1 MTRSDVLIVGAGP
14 TGLVLALWLTKLG
27 VKIRIIDTNAE
38 PGTTSRALWVHA
50 RTLELY
56 RQLGLADIVVARGH
70 KIPAIR
76 FWVKGEP
83 EARLLFEEVGTD
95 LTRYP
100 FVVIFPQDEH
110 ERLLVATLEGLGV
123 SVERNTELLGYS
135 DERGQVIARLRGP
148 DGREERCEAAY
159 IAGCDGARSIVRETI
174 GTGFPG
180 GTYHHLFYVAD
191 VEASGPA
198 VDGDVHVDLEAADLL
213 ILFPLAGKG
222 RARLIGTVRQDRAD
236 RADTLNFG
244 DVSGRVI
251 ENFKVSVEKVNW
263 FSTYHVHHRVAQHF
277 RNGRAFLL
285 GDAAHIHSPVG
296 GQGMNTGLGD
306 AINLAWKLKA
316 VLAGGA
322 PEALLDTY
330 EGERIAFAQRLVD
343 TTDRVFTLAT
353 AEGRIASIVRTR
365 VVPVALS
372 TLGKFEAVRDFLF
385 RTMSQLEIS
394 YRHCSF
400 NAGEAGDI
408 HGGDRLPW
416 VASAGTDNY
425 EPLAHMVWQAHVYG
439 RPKPDLAAWCEEH
452 DVALHV
458 FAWRSQYEKA
468 GIVRDSLYLLR
479 PDTYIGL
486 VDRSC
491 SVETLQR
498 YLDERGMRIWSA
510 KRPSGKPETAGSK
523 ITSTV

>member
-1 MTRSDVLIVGAGP
+1 MARSDVLIVGAGP

-27 VKIRIIDTNAE
+27 AKIRIIDKTAE
-38 PGTTSRALWVHA
+38 PGTASRALMVHA

-56 RQLGLADIVVARGH
+56 RQLGLADSVVARGH
-70 KIPAIR
+70 KVPAVR

-83 EARLLFEEVGTD
+83 QARLLFEEAGAG
-95 LTRYP
+95 LTAYP
-100 FVVIFPQDEH
+100 FVLIFPQDEH
-110 ERLLVATLEGLGV
+110 ERLLVAALEGLGV

-135 DERGQVIARLRGP
+135 DEGGQVIARLRGP

-159 IAGCDGARSIVRETI
+159 IAGCDGARSIVRETM

-198 VDGDVHVDLEAADLL
+198 VDGEIHVDLEAADFL

-222 RARLIGTVRQDRAD
+222 RARLIGTVRDDRAD
-236 RADTLNFG
+236 RADTLQFE

-277 RNGRAFLL
+277 RKGRAFLL

-296 GQGMNTGLGD
+296 GQGMNTGIGD

-322 PEALLDTY
+322 SEALLDTY
-330 EGERIAFAQRLVD
+330 EGERIAFAQRLVE

-353 AEGRIASIVRTR
+353 AEGRIANIVRMR
-365 VVPVALS
+365 VVPVVLS

-385 RTMSQLEIS
+385 RTTSQLEID

-400 NAGEAGDI
+400 NAGQAGDI

-416 VASAGTDNY
+416 VASEGTDNY
-425 EPLAHMVWQAHVYG
+425 EPLAQMVWQVHVYG
-439 RPKPDLAAWCEEH
+439 HAKPDLAAWCEEH
-452 DVALHV
+452 GVPLHA
-458 FAWRSQYEKA
+458 FACRSRYEKA
-468 GIVRDSLYLLR
+468 GIVRDGLYLMR

-486 VDRSC
+486 VDRAC

-498 YLDERGMRIWSA
+498 YLHARGMRIGSSERPGA
-510 KRPSGKPETAGSK
+510 KAESAGSK

>member
-1 MTRSDVLIVGAGP
+1 MRHDVLIVGAGP

-27 VKIRIIDTNAE
+27 AKIRIIDATAE
-38 PGTTSRALWVHA
+38 PGTTSRALFVHA

-56 RQLGLADIVVARGH
+56 CQLGLADIVIARGH
-70 KIPAIR
+70 KVPAVR

-83 EARLLFEEVGTD
+83 QARLLFEEVGAD

-100 FVVIFPQDEH
+100 FVLIFPQDEH
-110 ERLLVATLEGLGV
+110 ERLLIATLEGLGV

-135 DERGQVIARLRGP
+135 DERGQVIARLRGS

-159 IAGCDGARSIVRETI
+159 IAGCDGARSIVRETM
-174 GTGFPG
+174 GTGFSG

-198 VDGDVHVDLEAADLL
+198 VDGEIHVDLEAADFL

-222 RARLIGTVRQDRAD
+222 RARLIGTVRDDRGD
-236 RADTLNFG
+236 RADTLNFE

-277 RNGRAFLL
+277 RKGRAFLL
-285 GDAAHIHSPVG
+285 GDAGHIHSPVG

-306 AINLAWKLKA
+306 AINLAWKLKT
-316 VLAGGA
+316 VLASGA
-322 PEALLDTY
+322 PDALLDTY
-330 EGERIAFAQRLVD
+330 EGERIGFAQRLVE
-343 TTDRVFTLAT
+343 TTDRVFTLWT
-353 AEGRIASIVRTR
+353 AEGRLASILRTR
-365 VVPVALS
+365 VVPVALPIMA
-372 TLGKFEAVRDFLF
+372 KFEAVRDFLF
-385 RTMSQLEIS
+385 RTASQLEIS

-400 NAGEAGDI
+400 NAGKAGDI

-416 VASAGTDNY
+416 VVAEGIDNY
-425 EPLAHMVWQAHVYG
+425 EPLVHMVWQVHVYG
-439 RPKPDLAAWCEEH
+439 RAKPDLAAWCEER
-452 DVALHV
+452 DVPLHV
-458 FAWRSQYEKA
+458 FPWRSKYEKA
-468 GIVRDSLYLLR
+468 GLTRDALYLLR
-479 PDTYIGL
+479 PDTYISL

-498 YLDERGMRIWSA
+498 YFDARGVRIGSAERPG
-510 KRPSGKPETAGSK
+510 GKPKRAGTK